1 MAKAKKAKTSYSNAA
16 GEKSAHWRPG
26 FDSLTFAFEGGA
38 TYTIKAGDFPEAIL
52 PGMTLHGAGQKL
64 RDTYAG
70 DESVADAEESFTTM
84 LERLNSVD
92 WVTERTGLGP
102 SPVLLIEAIKAAK
115 AKAGQPFDE
124 AAAKAKYSSKEARE
138 KALSVPQVKA
148 EYERLRAERAAAR
161 AAEAAKK
168 AGEATP
174 DNGLNEV

>member
-1 MAKAKKAKTSYSNAA
+1 MAKAKKAKTFYSNEA
-16 GEKSAHWRPG
+16 GEQSAHWRPG
-26 FDSLTFAFEGGA
+26 FDALTFAFEGGA
-38 TYTIKAGDFPEAIL
+38 TYTIKAGDFPADII

-84 LERLNSVD
+84 LERLKSGE

-124 AAAKAKYSSKEARE
+124 ATAKEKYKTKEARE
-138 KALSVPQVKA
+138 KALSVPVVKA
-148 EYERLRAERAAAR
+148 EYERLRAERQAAKAAAAAK
-161 AAEAAKK
+161 AAEGGGGNLA
-168 AGEATP
+168 
-174 DNGLNEV
+174 DI

>member
-1 MAKAKKAKTSYSNAA
+1 MAKAKKAKTFYSNAA
-16 GEKSAHWRPG
+16 GEQSAHWRPG
-26 FDSLTFAFEGGA
+26 FDSLTFAFEGGG
-38 TYTIKAGDFPEAIL
+38 TYTVSTADFPAEVL

-84 LERLNSVD
+84 LERLKAGE

-124 AAAKAKYSSKEARE
+124 AAAKEKYKTKEARE

-148 EYERLRAERAAAR
+148 EYERLRAERQAAK
-161 AAEAAKK
+161 AAEAAK
-168 AGEATP
+168 AAATATG
-174 DNGLNEV
+174 DLADI